1 MKKSKIT
8 VSSSQIINGLAL
20 YFSLSFLI
28 AAVFAAFYTGE
39 IGAVFRGWYLI
50 LVTPS
55 PLVTDYFAIGGLSSA
70 LLNAGACGLACFVF
84 MVCLK
89 GDSHVNTLAGF
100 FLVIA
105 HCFYGLNFLNMWP
118 CFLAPILF
126 LRRRK
131 LDLKA
136 NLHICMFSTSFAP
149 FISEFL
155 FRYTRHGEYV
165 FGKPEVT
172 IFGVLVA
179 ILFSILIGFMVPVIL
194 PGAKSWHKGYNL
206 YNGGLAFGL
215 FGFFLYNFLY
225 KTMCLPG
232 VTRVTQ
238 VSEIYQSFEHN
249 HIHFAT
255 PFFLSLFL
263 VCLGAGFL
271 LNGKTFRGY
280 GALLKDTGYASDF
293 SQKYGMPLCL
303 VNIGVCGILFLLYLN
318 VITRLTE
325 GAGFTGPTMG
335 VLLASLTFT
344 SMGQQPKNVWPI
356 VFGYQLL
363 YYVTVAACA
372 IHDRELSWSISTQ
385 SYINGVAF
393 ATGLCPVSGRFG
405 VRAGI
410 LAGFLCAS
418 MCTATSALHGGL
430 VLYNGGF
437 TAGITA
443 LILLPILE
451 YYLPAPRTEMKE
463 QNLRAVIALIDHSSS
478 DQED

>member
-172 IFGVLVA
+172 IFGVL
-179 ILFSILIGFMVPVIL
+179 
-194 PGAKSWHKGYNL
+194 
-206 YNGGLAFGL
+206 
-215 FGFFLYNFLY
+215 
-225 KTMCLPG
+225 
-232 VTRVTQ
+232 
-238 VSEIYQSFEHN
+238 
-249 HIHFAT
+249 
-255 PFFLSLFL
+255 
-263 VCLGAGFL
+263 
-271 LNGKTFRGY
+271 
-280 GALLKDTGYASDF
+280 
-293 SQKYGMPLCL
+293 
-303 VNIGVCGILFLLYLN
+303 
-318 VITRLTE
+318 
-325 GAGFTGPTMG
+325 
-335 VLLASLTFT
+335 
-344 SMGQQPKNVWPI
+344 
-356 VFGYQLL
+356 
-363 YYVTVAACA
+363 
-372 IHDRELSWSISTQ
+372 
-385 SYINGVAF
+385 
-393 ATGLCPVSGRFG
+393 
-405 VRAGI
+405 
-410 LAGFLCAS
+410 
-418 MCTATSALHGGL
+418 
-430 VLYNGGF
+430 
-437 TAGITA
+437 
-443 LILLPILE
+443 ILLPILE